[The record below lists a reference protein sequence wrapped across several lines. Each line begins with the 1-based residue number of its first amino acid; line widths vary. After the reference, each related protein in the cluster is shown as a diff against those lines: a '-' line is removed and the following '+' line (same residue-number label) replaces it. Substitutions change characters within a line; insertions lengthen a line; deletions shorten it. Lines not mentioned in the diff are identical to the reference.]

1 MAVENKFKLNVIAAS
16 VLMGLSLSAMA
27 ESGTSSTTPPPA
39 EATPAKPATLA
50 GLAAPVKNED
60 IDVTIT
66 TVNSGSPGKLST
78 ALNKDTTGSVSKT
91 HDALTAAQHTYDTLG
106 KSSQDLIT
114 KFKETATGKNQATQV
129 WNDFGNKL
137 SAANSVYAD
146 SLNSMYGENK
156 NAFKVDKSGNLVAD
170 ATKRDPSTYGKLL
183 NAYDGLKTSVENLNK
198 AIVGDKPKGYNE
210 SALNVF
216 ANGTSDNVKEAAQK
230 AEAQVFFYS
239 NYINK
244 ALDVKT
250 KELQLE
256 SVRNIVIN
264 NISTVLGQTD
274 KTNGVGVTS
283 DGVGKNLK
291 EFQEAYSAW
300 SKASTATDK
309 ASEETKLATAFQT
322 LVQTTGITGV
332 TGSSTAE
339 GVKFDNLA
347 TAWVTLT
354 GSGDN
359 SVAKAQKD
367 MEQAKDF
374 ASTGIGTPHDLFDAF
389 TKSGDH
395 AANVFTKITD
405 LANADLVAPDSLND
419 ALKKLQAAY
428 LALLGKDGKDNGA
441 SSTELENLNG
451 LLETARQAH
460 QTLST
465 IQADYTQKKLA
476 LQQAGTARL
485 NLLLNELPGQQQKFL
500 KAWTDYQ
507 GAKGNFVKDQ
517 SAKDAWEKLY
527 GDSYNDGT
535 ATGALGAYTASLKA
549 TSKGIQSALDTAAS
563 DYKIIA
569 DDKSKTQEAKNTALY
584 TLIGK
589 QKTLTGIKL
598 KLDTAYLN
606 VLKKG
611 VPADIS
617 PLVNNIKSL
626 DTLKADL
633 NTAATNKAEAK
644 AQYVDAV
651 KAYRDADKAYQTSKS
666 EADAATLATAKAN
679 LMTVVGITSQSDF
692 SKLYVTSNKP
702 EEGFKSFDELSK
714 GSDLSTDKSDVF
726 SKYNTALE
734 ALTASSGD
742 GTEIQQ
748 ARKAVVDSMNK
759 LVSLMPL
766 STPEEQAGY
775 RTAYNDALNE
785 VGVQLAS
792 VDEQSKA
799 PGAGKVTHILGSL
812 TKEEIA
818 QYNPVSGNYNSV
830 IINVDNKDNKAT
842 GVKDSFTAND
852 LYTGTQDNPFT
863 TTVLDVRALELGN
876 GELAAPNTITVGEAV
891 TKDKKA
897 TPVEVWAKTAGVK
910 HQGNNES
917 SPYESAEHGP
927 AVKLSGNL
935 RTATAQLDAD
945 GKPVKNEIVRG
956 ADQIHLQNVNIH
968 NNFTLA
974 DRTKMLADDMAAITS
989 KAAEMKLLGQP
1000 ADGEKGVDAW
1010 QKEQTH
1016 LLNSKYDN
1024 LKLTGL
1030 QIATATVNPS
1040 FDLTDGKFVNNP
1052 ATVAP
1057 DAANILLDNL
1067 NITLQNDSVGGTS
1080 TAIDLSGTGNHILAN
1095 GGVFDAG
1102 QADNLT
1108 QANALNITG
1117 AHNRVDFMGSTLKG
1131 NIYSTAKDNTVN
1143 LTNGTLTGNAGSGD
1157 GQLTLALNGSTWTGA
1172 SGEHSPDVSLSNN
1185 SVWNVKA
1192 FGDADDDT
1200 APDGVTGPY
1209 SSVRALSLYGNNTI
1223 NLVSSEGQAQLGGH
1237 GFAGSASAVTLHVG
1251 NDLFSDGKGVTSVL
1265 AGTYSPDNLHS
1276 LTNTGLAEGYQ
1287 FGTLDVDGLA
1297 KGGQYRLSVE
1307 SAGAEPYTVGGRLAD
1322 RADATS
1328 AHDFVSYKTSES
1340 RVVTGKDGQ
1349 AVTQT
1354 VTSDA
1359 DFTSL
1364 SAPAE
1369 LGVYQYAAEKVIDAV
1384 NNRTN
1389 IYYRS
1394 TGQLSNSAATVVSL
1408 AAAPV
1413 DVANLESDTL
1423 AKHMNSVR
1431 HGKDSGVWVSYFGG
1445 ENRNTTASGPE
1456 YKLNTS
1462 GVMLGVDTLTEN
1474 NWLAG
1479 VAVSSAR
1486 SDMSV
1491 MNSSGD
1497 LNSYGAQFYMSRRY
1511 DSGVFVDSAL
1521 QFNHFSNTAKARMT
1535 DGQQAKA
1542 DFSGNSYGLE
1552 AKVGYAWNSEGFFA
1566 EPYVR
1571 AAARAFDGEHYAL
1584 SNGMTVNSNDYKSM
1598 LGEVGADLGYQY
1610 AISGGYVKPYL
1621 HLAALNE
1628 FADGN
1633 SVRVNNV
1640 SLDDS
1645 VKGAAF
1651 QAGLGAEV
1659 KVTDNLGGYAAF
1671 DYTKGD
1677 NTERP
1682 WQATVGVNYTW

>member
-1 MAVENKFKLNVIAAS
+1 NVIAAS
-16 VLMGLSLSAMA
+16 VLMGLSLSAVA
-27 ESGTSSTTPPPA
+27 ETNSASDTTPPA
-39 EATPAKPATLA
+39 ETAPAKPAKTFA
-50 GLAAPVKNED
+50 GLAAPVKGEN
-60 IDVTIT
+60 IQVKVTG
-66 TVNSGSPGKLST
+66 VSSGAPGPLST
-78 ALNKDTTGSVSKT
+78 ALADTTDGSAAKALKT
-91 HDALTAAQHTYDTLG
+91 LTTAQGTYNKLGAAKKELVTKLNDATTA
-106 KSSQDLIT
+106 
-114 KFKETATGKNQATQV
+114 KNEATQT
-129 WNDFGNKL
+129 WNDFGHKL
-137 SAANSVYAD
+137 SAANSVFTD
-146 SLNSMYGENK
+146 NLNSMYGDGH
-156 NAFKVDKSGNLVAD
+156 NAFTVENSTGNIVAD
-170 ATKRDPSTYGKLL
+170 VTKKDKSTYGQLL
-183 NAYDGLKTSVENLNK
+183 KAYDDLNTSVTNLNK
-198 AIVGDKPKGYNE
+198 AIVGDIEVSGGKA
-210 SALNVF
+210 ALNVF
-216 ANGTSDNVKEAAQK
+216 ANGSTDTVKKAAQK
-230 AEAQVFFYS
+230 AEAQVFVYS

-244 ALDVKT
+244 ALDVKKT
-250 KELQLE
+250 ELQLE

-274 KTNGVGVTS
+274 QTSGVDDTS
-283 DGVGKNLK
+283 KGVGKNLQDFK
-291 EFQEAYSAW
+291 DAYSAW
-300 SKASTATDK
+300 SQASTATDK
-309 ASEETKLATAFQT
+309 ASQETRLATAFQT
-322 LVQTTGITGV
+322 LVKTTGISGV
-332 TGSSTAE
+332 TGGSTAE
-339 GVKFDNLA
+339 GVTFEKLA
-347 TAWVTLT
+347 DAWVKLT
-354 GSGDN
+354 GDGAG
-359 SVAKAQKD
+359 SVAAAQKA
-367 MEQAKDF
+367 MTGAKDY
-374 ASTGIGTPHDLFDAF
+374 ATTGTDTPHDLFDDF
-389 TKSGDH
+389 EKKH
-395 AANVFTKITD
+395 ASSVFTEITA
-405 LANADLVAPDSLND
+405 LADADLTAPTDLND
-419 ALKKLQAAY
+419 ALKKLQTAY
-428 LALLGKDGKDNGA
+428 QVLLNKDGAGNGANVKELGKLSDLMQTAWDNH
-441 SSTELENLNG
+441 L
-451 LLETARQAH
+451 
-460 QTLST
+460 TLSGM
-465 IQADYTQKKLA
+465 QAEYEQKKLDI
-476 LQQAGTARL
+476 QQAGNNRL
-485 NLLLNELPGQQQKFL
+485 NLLLNELPDQQAAFL
-500 KAWTDYQ
+500 KAQTEYQAAKSNYTHATD
-507 GAKGNFVKDQ
+507 VKN
-517 SAKDAWEKLY
+517 AWEALY
-527 GDSYNDGT
+527 GENGN
-535 ATGALGAYTASLKA
+535 AGALGAYLDSLKA
-549 TSKGIQSALDTAAS
+549 TSGGIQTAINEAESTYKGTAAN
-563 DYKIIA
+563 KT
-569 DDKSKTQEAKNTALY
+569 KTQEEKNTALY
-584 TLIGK
+584 TLIGT
-589 QKTLTGIKL
+589 QKTLAQEKL
-598 KLDTAYLN
+598 KLDTTYLN
-606 VLKKG
+606 VLKTG
-611 VPADIS
+611 VPDTLS
-617 PLVNNIKSL
+617 SLVDNKFKSL
-626 DTLKADL
+626 ETLKADL

-666 EADAATLATAKAN
+666 EADAATLATAKAH
-679 LMTVVGITSQSDF
+679 LMTVVGVSDI
-692 SKLYVTSNKP
+692 SKLYVTTGKP
-702 EEGFKSFDELSK
+702 EDGFKSFDELANVSN
-714 GSDLSTDKSDVF
+714 LSTDKGDVF
-726 SKYNTALE
+726 SKYSAALE
-734 ALTASSGD
+734 ALSKSDAAA
-742 GTEIQQ
+742 EIQQ
-748 ARKAVVDSMNK
+748 ARKNVVDSMNK
-759 LVSLMPL
+759 LAALMPL
-766 STPEEQAGY
+766 STPEEQTGY
-775 RTAYNDALNE
+775 RATYNSALNE
-785 VGVQLAS
+785 VGVVATTA
-792 VDEQSKA
+792 DEQSTA

-812 TKEEIA
+812 TKDEIA

-830 IINVDNKDNKAT
+830 IVNDDGKGNFS
-842 GVKDSFTAND
+842 VKDSFTAKD

-876 GELAAPNTITVGEAV
+876 GNLADPNTITVGE
-891 TKDKKA
+891 TGSKA
-897 TPVEVWAKTAGVK
+897 TPVDVWAKTAGVK
-910 HQGNNES
+910 HTDNDETK
-917 SPYESAEHGP
+917 PWVSAENGP

-968 NNFTLA
+968 NSFTLA

-989 KAAEMKLLGQP
+989 EAADKLKLGQP
-1000 ADGEKGVDAW
+1000 ADGVNTW
-1010 QKEQTH
+1010 QKAQTA

-1030 QIATATVNPS
+1030 QIATKTVNPT
-1040 FDLTDGKFVNNP
+1040 FDLDSGGWKDAEKTVTPTD
-1052 ATVAP
+1052 
-1057 DAANILLDNL
+1057 ANILLDNL
-1067 NITLQNDSVGGTS
+1067 NITLQNDSVGGVS
-1080 TAIDLSGTGNHILAN
+1080 TAIALSGTGNHILAN

-1102 QADNLT
+1102 QVT
-1108 QANALNITG
+1108 GKGSKANVLDFGNGELSATN
-1117 AHNRVDFMGSTLKG
+1117 NRVDFDGSVLKG
-1131 NIYSTAKDNTVN
+1131 DIVSTSDGNQVN
-1143 LTNGTLTGNAGSGD
+1143 LNNSTLTGNAASGD
-1157 GQLTLALNGSTWTGA
+1157 NQLALALNSSTWTGA
-1172 SGEHSPDVSLSNN
+1172 SGQNSPDVALLNN
-1185 SVWNVKA
+1185 SVWNVKNFNA
-1192 FGDADDDT
+1192 DGEHEYKKDDD
-1200 APDGVTGPY
+1200 VTGPY
-1209 SSVRALSLYGNNTI
+1209 SSVHTLALYGSNSI
-1223 NLVSSEGQAQLGGH
+1223 NLVSSDGQAQLGGH
-1237 GFAGSASAVTLHVG
+1237 GFAGTKSAVTLKVD

-1276 LTNTGLAEGYQ
+1276 LTNTGSAGNYQ
-1287 FGTLDVDGLA
+1287 FGTLNVDGLA
-1297 KGGQYRLSVE
+1297 KGGKYALSLE
-1307 SAGAEPYTVGGRLAD
+1307 SAGAEPYTIGGRLAD
-1322 RADATS
+1322 SADATH
-1328 AHDFVSYKTSES
+1328 AHEFVSYTTNES
-1340 RVVTGKDGQ
+1340 RVVTGGDGKT
-1349 AVTQT
+1349 VSQT
-1354 VTSDA
+1354 DKSDA

-1369 LGVYQYAAEKVIDAV
+1369 LGVYQYAAEKVMDAA

-1413 DVANLESDTL
+1413 DVANLQSDTL

-1445 ENRNTTASGPE
+1445 ESRNTTASGPE
-1456 YKLNTS
+1456 YKLNTN
-1462 GVMLGVDTLTEN
+1462 GVMLGADTLTEN